1 MSWLIVTAATLA
13 ILIPLMAT
21 RPRSAQG
28 MLNAILA
35 DHHGRMEHHAEIS
48 DETVIIEDP
57 VEYKPVVTSES

>member
-1 MSWLIVTAATLA
+1 MSSLIVIAAALA

-21 RPRSAQG
+21 RLRRAQG

-35 DHHGRMEHHAEIS
+35 DHHERREHRAEIS
-48 DETVIIEDP
+48 DETVIIEVP